1 MQIIL
6 SVLFAIL
13 LLFVFINLY
22 KKNRIC
28 KIQEKQIQKELLTP
42 SEDGLLYGAMIIFV
56 LMKVY
61 DGYFDKS
68 EDNK

>member
-13 LLFVFINLY
+13 LLFVFIDLY

-28 KIQEKQIQKELLTP
+28 KIQEKQI
-42 SEDGLLYGAMIIFV
+42 
-56 LMKVY
+56 
-61 DGYFDKS
+61 DKLQQNVNNIGEKLNRQRKTS
-68 EDNK
+68 CLA

>member
-13 LLFVFINLY
+13 LLFVFIDLY

-28 KIQEKQIQKELLTP
+28 KNTGKT
-42 SEDGLLYGAMIIFV
+42 
-56 LMKVY
+56 
-61 DGYFDKS
+61 
-68 EDNK
+68 NR